1 MQIREVELDDVLVVA
16 PAGRVDSTSSTQLE
30 QLLFDRLDGGSRRMI
45 VDLAGID
52 YISSAGLRVLLWLA
66 KRMQAEKGDLVLC
79 GMGEPVRQVFE
90 LAGLLP
96 LFAVEGTRDEALTR
110 LGRKST

>member
-96 LFAVEGTRDEALTR
+96 LYAVEGTRDEALTR